1 MQGLDSLLDLS
12 FYYTLHNGYC
22 VKWKCETTPASTTP
36 WRCTGTYQK
45 VDYEYEWKI
54 DRGFIACVSRVD
66 YGDGSHNLVEDDAD
80 CCRDDVV
87 ETEGS
92 PRRQCG
98 RNPRWGMKDPTSSDW
113 WSTDCEGTE
122 PMNISCRYECTDNPE
137 TYPGECERKT
147 RQIPQSCSSLNQTE
161 CGSKSWCTRTPW
173 TTIPAGTKTACIDEQ
188 WHTRPD
194 ADCANAGAKPNCTE
208 WKCEMRNQVV
218 GYQCNGTYRE
228 GGLGGLLWWFFGRR
242 SCWRFT
248 REIDCKDPS
257 LRSSSCSW
265 DPIMANK
272 NTAICRDLWGNEL
285 PDSNCLSPK
294 PSCATPVNGQCKTH
308 PWTHASQPATST
320 ANGCIAGDY
329 LDDADTNTYWQWKC
343 KGKDWGS
350 ESICK
355 ATRWVDWDC
364 WDNIFSCKIWSSID
378 HRQREMTPWSHC
390 EIDIT
395 QYYGDIEYTWTCQWV
410 GGGYSPSCSIVEQP
424 NGAASQC

>member
-36 WRCTGTYQK
+36 WKCEGSYSEQEWTTYEGK
-45 VDYEYEWKI
+45 WTN
-54 DRGFIACVSRVD
+54 RTACVSWRYPHFVQP
-66 YGDGSHNLVEDDAD
+66 HWN
-80 CCRDDVV
+80 CC
-87 ETEGS
+87 E
-92 PRRQCG
+92 
-98 RNPRWGMKDPTSSDW
+98 PTSHAYQACVKQHWPGRIGLKDYTSMSW
-113 WSTDCEGTE
+113 FSFNCRTE
-122 PMNISCRYECTDNPE
+122 LGKTTCQYECKRNTTSEYCNVVPKNE
-137 TYPGECERKT
+137 IK
-147 RQIPQSCSSLNQTE
+147 SCSSLSQTE

-173 TTIPAGTKTACIDEQ
+173 TTTPAGTKTACIDEQ

-194 ADCANAGAKPNCTE
+194 ADCANAGAKPSCTE
-208 WKCEMRNQVV
+208 WKCEMRNQVI

-228 GGLGGLLWWFFGRR
+228 NRGFWRWFWERK
-242 SCWRFT
+242 SCSRFT

-364 WDNIFSCKIWSSID
+364 WDTIFSCKIWSSID

-390 EIDIT
+390 EIDIS

-410 GGGYSPSCSIVEQP
+410 GGGYSPSCSILEQP

>member
-36 WRCTGTYQK
+36 WKCEGSYSQTII
-45 VDYEYEWKI
+45 EYE
-54 DRGFIACVSRVD
+54 GVD
-66 YGDGSHNLVEDDAD
+66 ASGYKQCMGARDEELDPSCCEANAD
-80 CCRDDVV
+80 
-87 ETEGS
+87 TEKCWGGLGTWMIKDS
-92 PRRQCG
+92 TNPNWRIYCG
-98 RNPRWGMKDPTSSDW
+98 
-113 WSTDCEGTE
+113 EH
-122 PMNISCRYECTDNPE
+122 
-137 TYPGECERKT
+137 GECPYACIKEPENHPWMCQRKT

-194 ADCANAGAKPNCTE
+194 ADCANAGAKPSCTE
-208 WKCEMRNQVV
+208 WKCEMRNQVI

-228 GGLGGLLWWFFGRR
+228 NRGFWRWFWERK
-242 SCWRFT
+242 SCSRFT

-364 WDNIFSCKIWSSID
+364 WDTIFSCKIWSSID

-390 EIDIT
+390 EIDIS

-410 GGGYSPSCSIVEQP
+410 GGGYSPSCSILEQP

>member
-1 MQGLDSLLDLS
+1 MGARDEELDPS
-12 FYYTLHNGYC
+12 C
-22 VKWKCETTPASTTP
+22 
-36 WRCTGTYQK
+36 
-45 VDYEYEWKI
+45 
-54 DRGFIACVSRVD
+54 
-66 YGDGSHNLVEDDAD
+66 
-80 CCRDDVV
+80 
-87 ETEGS
+87 
-92 PRRQCG
+92 
-98 RNPRWGMKDPTSSDW
+98 
-113 WSTDCEGTE
+113 CEGNADTE
-122 PMNISCRYECTDNPE
+122 RCWGGLGTWMIKDSTNPNWRIYCGE
-137 TYPGECERKT
+137 HGECPYTCIKEPENHPWMCQRKT

-228 GGLGGLLWWFFGRR
+228 GGFRWWFLGRK
-242 SCWRFT
+242 SCSRFT

-285 PDSNCLSPK
+285 PDSNCVSPK

-320 ANGCIAGDY
+320 VNGCLAGDY

-410 GGGYSPSCSIVEQP
+410 GGGYSPSCSILEQP